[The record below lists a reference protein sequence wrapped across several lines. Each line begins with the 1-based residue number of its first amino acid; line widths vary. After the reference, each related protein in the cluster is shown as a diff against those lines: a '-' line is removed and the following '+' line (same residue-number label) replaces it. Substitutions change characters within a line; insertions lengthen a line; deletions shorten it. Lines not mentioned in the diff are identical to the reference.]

1 MFYKMF
7 SDFHSYIAIITFDF
21 NIYFNEFKLQCIFK
35 CTLLLSTEMGRFNVL
50 IYLIIIHRIT
60 QTEGRGWWWWQSFT
74 MKKKPQTPSCGS
86 DLIQD
91 RSNSFFLM

>member
-1 MFYKMF
+1 
-7 SDFHSYIAIITFDF
+7 
-21 NIYFNEFKLQCIFK
+21 
-35 CTLLLSTEMGRFNVL
+35 MGRFNIL

-60 QTEGRGWWWWQSFT
+60 HTAGEGVVAKFPYE
-74 MKKKPQTPSCGS
+74 KKPQTPSCGS